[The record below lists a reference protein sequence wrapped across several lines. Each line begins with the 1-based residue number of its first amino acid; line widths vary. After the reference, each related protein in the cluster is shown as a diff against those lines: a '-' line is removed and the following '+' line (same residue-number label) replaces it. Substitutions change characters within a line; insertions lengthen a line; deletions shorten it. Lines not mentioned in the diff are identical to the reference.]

1 MDAFIEK
8 ADKTTGDLNLIL
20 GSCQIKILMNDV
32 TVNYGNR
39 KKHLFDFEKNPEQL
53 REAERRQAEARHAQ
67 LVQDHFFPVPQ
78 AAQAQPPRSVARA
91 ARKKPAAK
99 GVLKKPGKK

>member
-39 KKHLFDFEKNPEQL
+39 KKHLVDFEKNPEQL

-67 LVQDHFFPVPQ
+67 LVQDHFFLYPKLRKLN
-78 AAQAQPPRSVARA
+78 PPGVSHVLPARSQLRRVS
-91 ARKKPAAK
+91 
-99 GVLKKPGKK
+99 